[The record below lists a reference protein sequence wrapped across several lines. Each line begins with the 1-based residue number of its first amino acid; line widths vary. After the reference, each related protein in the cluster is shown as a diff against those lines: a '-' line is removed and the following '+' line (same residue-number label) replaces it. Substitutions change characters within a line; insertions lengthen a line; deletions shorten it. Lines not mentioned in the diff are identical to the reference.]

1 MIEDAKPAG
10 LLKRFMALVYDGFL
24 VIALWFVSA
33 GLFVLLYNHTG
44 LPVQDINGVTRAD
57 PMVLRGVLF
66 PLLILETWAFYA
78 WFWLHGGQTLGM
90 RAWRLQVRKE
100 DGGAVSWPRAG
111 LRFLFAIPAWGLCG
125 LGVFWAI
132 PHPQN
137 KTWQD
142 LLSGTETVLL
152 PAPRADQKIPD

>member
-1 MIEDAKPAG
+1 MAELIQPAPFIRRLGAAVYDFLLLLALWICAGFIAVLIHDGAAEPAG
-10 LLKRFMALVYDGFL
+10 SRAFQ
-24 VIALWFVSA
+24 S
-33 GLFVLLYNHTG
+33 VLLA
-44 LPVQDINGVTRAD
+44 ISI
-57 PMVLRGVLF
+57 LF
-66 PLLILETWAFYA
+66 NS
-78 WFWLHGGQTLGM
+78 WFWTHGGQTLGM

-100 DGGAVSWPRAG
+100 DGGTVSWPRAG

-152 PAPRADQKIPD
+152 PAPRPDQKIPD